1 MGRRPPNPGGASKNL
16 RPGPT
21 DCLDIL
27 QAVHHPSRAEHG
39 LPGIALE
46 TRLKERQYVREVL
59 LNVKDFTI
67 ALYKFLKSHKGITVL
82 DLGELDV
89 TFEFFRAS
97 FESRLIVAIGRFP

>member
-16 RPGPT
+16 RPEPK

-27 QAVHHPSRAEHG
+27 QAVHHLRSAEHG
-39 LPGIALE
+39 LQGIGLE

-59 LNVKDFTI
+59 PYVKDFTI

-82 DLGELDV
+82 CLGELDV

>member
-1 MGRRPPNPGGASKNL
+1 MSGRPPNPGGASKNL

-21 DCLDIL
+21 ECLDIL
-27 QAVHHPSRAEHG
+27 QAVHHLSSAEHG

-59 LNVKDFTI
+59 LYDKDFTI
-67 ALYKFLKSHKGITVL
+67 ALYKFLKSQKGITVL

-97 FESRLIVAIGRFP
+97 FESRLSVAIGRFP